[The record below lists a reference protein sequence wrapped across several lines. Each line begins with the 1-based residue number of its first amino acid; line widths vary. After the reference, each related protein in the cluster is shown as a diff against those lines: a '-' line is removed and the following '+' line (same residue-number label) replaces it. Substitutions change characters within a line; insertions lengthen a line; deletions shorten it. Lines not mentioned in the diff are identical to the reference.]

1 MISQPKTFAAGVLCL
16 VLGLLGTACS
26 YTNSQGD
33 QEGAPIK
40 ILNTNPTGCTLTLV
54 ERGLRL
60 KTPAQLSEDVEEDE
74 ILRVEK
80 EGFASWEGTLDSLTR
95 SGFRT
100 YELELRPLR

>member
-1 MISQPKTFAAGVLCL
+1 MITQPKKLAAGALCL
-16 VLGLLGTACS
+16 VLGLLGSACS
-26 YTNSQGD
+26 YTNSEGD
-33 QEGAPIK
+33 QDGAPIK

-54 ERGLRL
+54 ERGLVL
-60 KTPAQLSEDVEEDE
+60 KTPAQLSEDVDEDE

-80 EGFASWEGTLDSLTR
+80 EGFASWEGTLESLQR